1 MDNEEAK
8 VPIWERVSFRSA
20 TEIRNHPR
28 FQEAHDTLVD
38 ELLSLYGDDRR
49 LVRSLM
55 EFVRAVTFMVIVCL
69 DALSDS
75 EDPATF
81 VTMARLREALAM
93 MGITDARR
101 ITDLVNGLE
110 LDGFLTREVSP
121 TDRRAHLLK
130 PTEKMLAA
138 DREWLAAFHA
148 PLALL
153 YPDEPTFQA
162 AMARD
167 PAYQAAYRRISMS
180 TLGFAEKISSGNP
193 VIGFF
198 LGHNVGIRVLMVLAA
213 EVRGKTPARTQAG
226 FYTNAAERASVSRT
240 HVSNLMQAAAD
251 RGLVALSSPA
261 GRFVEMLPPLQE
273 AVAQWIADSLS
284 GVDLVA
290 TLTKG

>member
-1 MDNEEAK
+1 MDNQETK

-20 TEIRNHPR
+20 AEIRNHPR
-28 FQEAHDTLVD
+28 FQQAHDTLVD

-69 DALSDS
+69 DALHDP

-101 ITDLVNGLE
+101 VTDLVSGLE

-121 TDRRAHLLK
+121 TDRRAHLLR

-167 PAYQAAYRRISMS
+167 PAYQVAYRRISLS

-193 VIGFF
+193 IIGFF
-198 LGHNVGIRVLMVLAA
+198 LGHNVGIRILMVLAA

-226 FYTNAAERASVSRT
+226 FTPAPPSGPASPAPMSATWCNQRPIAGWSRCPILPDALSKCCRRCRKRWRNGSPTASRASISWQR
-240 HVSNLMQAAAD
+240 
-251 RGLVALSSPA
+251 
-261 GRFVEMLPPLQE
+261 
-273 AVAQWIADSLS
+273 
-284 GVDLVA
+284 
-290 TLTKG
+290 